1 MDQEKELEHLRNYFQ
16 ADREISAAITQTAVS
31 AAIAKRNAA
40 EQALWCLS
48 HGLPDTQDQF
58 GGSTDMISISTK
70 GNL

>member
-48 HGLPDTQDQF
+48 HGLPDSQDHP
-58 GGSTDMISISTK
+58 GEPTDMIPA
-70 GNL
+70 